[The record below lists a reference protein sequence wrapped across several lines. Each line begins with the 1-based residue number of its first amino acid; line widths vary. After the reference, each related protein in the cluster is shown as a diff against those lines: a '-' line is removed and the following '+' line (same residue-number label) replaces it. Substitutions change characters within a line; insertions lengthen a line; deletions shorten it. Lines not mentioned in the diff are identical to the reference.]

1 MKKVIFLLLFPI
13 ITLGQYTSIPDSVF
27 EQKLINLGYD
37 SVHDGQVLTA
47 NIVNVD
53 SLDLEATFS
62 GGGFGP
68 IIMLDN
74 INDLTGIEDF
84 SNLTYLNCS
93 NNDLTQ
99 LDLSQNS
106 MLEYLDCR
114 GRVSGFFFFTFA
126 DGQITNINLPQNSS
140 LNFMNCSNNKISH
153 LDLSQSNSLAYLDC
167 SDNRIF
173 DLDLGPNPNLDTLFC
188 RNNNLLN
195 VDVSQCSGL
204 KNLNCNN
211 TPFNPWLGGGSGANN
226 LSTLDL
232 SQNTLLENL
241 NCSENNISYLDL
253 SQNINLTNLNCS
265 GNNLSYLNVSQNY
278 ALRILNCNDNQLLDI
293 DVSQDTLLT
302 TLICGSAGGWFSI
315 GGGNNL
321 KNLDVSQNTNLEY
334 LDCSNN
340 QLENLDLR
348 NGNNSNFTFFRCRD
362 NDSLNCISVSDTVWA
377 DTNWSNNWT
386 LGQANSI
393 AFSTNCPFVDV
404 YTAIPDSMFEQK
416 LINLGYDSIHDGQ
429 VLTSNIRN
437 IDSLNISNAGIVDL
451 TGIHDFINLSF
462 LNCDMN
468 ELIGFDLSQNALLE
482 NLQCRCSGLN
492 SLDLTQNLK
501 LSSLDCNNDVF
512 TGSTPCQNSSFNNNI
527 TNLNLSNNTLL
538 TSLGIYGNNLM
549 SLNVRNN
556 PDLVDLDC
564 QNNNLKVLDVR
575 NGNNI
580 NFTYFNSLGNDS
592 LYCIA
597 ADDSVWA
604 SSNWTNIPGQSF
616 FSNFCSDYYTDIPDL
631 VFEQNLINL
640 GYDLVIDGKV
650 LTSSIVGID
659 SLSLEPIGGIPWT
672 AQRISNLK
680 GIEDFINLSYL
691 NCPWLDL
698 DSLDLSQNLN
708 LKYLSCSG
716 LPWAQQTLSN
726 INLSQNNDLTHLILN
741 YSQVD
746 TIDLSQNPNL
756 TYLECPQNQ
765 LRYLDVSQNTFL
777 DTLICSYNQ
786 LNGLDISQNPN
797 LIHLEC
803 RNNSMV
809 NLDVSQ
815 NLSLVHLECRDNLLT
830 NLDVSQNSNLA
841 HLECRNNNR
850 LVNLDLRNGNNIN
863 FTFFN
868 ATNNDSLYCISVDD
882 SIWSTNN
889 WISSGLFWT
898 SNIDAHSFFSNN
910 CNDIPYEFTYIPD
923 SIFEE
928 KLIDLGYDNVH
939 DKHVFTFNISQLDSL
954 DIKSGFTGNV
964 KAYSPYYYSNGYSGT
979 FFGIDGALYDEN
991 PMLFNYGTP
1000 ISIHLNGTTYNY
1012 FINFVSQA
1020 YNSFSGNEHDNV
1032 RHLYLM
1038 NAAGNAVG
1046 IIGNLTINDTFSMD
1060 SDPSE
1065 KIQDITGI
1073 QDFDSLKYLSCGYN
1087 LISEINLSEN
1097 TDLKS
1102 LNCENNQ
1109 LTCLNLRN
1117 GNNQNVDFIKSI
1129 NNPSLSCIEVDDSSY
1144 STINWIDTTWTFF
1157 DSTIYFSK
1165 FCNNSCSSCFV
1176 EIENNHSTILIAN
1189 SSVGAF
1195 QWLDCDN
1202 NYAPISG
1209 ATSQYYTAISNG
1221 NFALQLTQGVC
1232 VDTSACFQINNV
1244 GIISNEPNNIVVYPN
1259 PSDEEINIS
1268 VENFNGYFKAEL
1280 YDLIGNKLQSSTETT
1295 INLRDYAKGVYIL
1308 KVAYGDRSGEI
1319 KVIKE

>member
-1 MKKVIFLLLFPI
+1 M
-13 ITLGQYTSIPDSVF
+13 T
-27 EQKLINLGYD
+27 
-37 SVHDGQVLTA
+37 
-47 NIVNVD
+47 
-53 SLDLEATFS
+53 
-62 GGGFGP
+62 
-68 IIMLDN
+68 
-74 INDLTGIEDF
+74 
-84 SNLTYLNCS
+84 
-93 NNDLTQ
+93 
-99 LDLSQNS
+99 
-106 MLEYLDCR
+106 
-114 GRVSGFFFFTFA
+114 
-126 DGQITNINLPQNSS
+126 
-140 LNFMNCSNNKISH
+140 
-153 LDLSQSNSLAYLDC
+153 
-167 SDNRIF
+167 
-173 DLDLGPNPNLDTLFC
+173 
-188 RNNNLLN
+188 
-195 VDVSQCSGL
+195 
-204 KNLNCNN
+204 
-211 TPFNPWLGGGSGANN
+211 
-226 LSTLDL
+226 
-232 SQNTLLENL
+232 
-241 NCSENNISYLDL
+241 
-253 SQNINLTNLNCS
+253 
-265 GNNLSYLNVSQNY
+265 
-278 ALRILNCNDNQLLDI
+278 
-293 DVSQDTLLT
+293 
-302 TLICGSAGGWFSI
+302 
-315 GGGNNL
+315 
-321 KNLDVSQNTNLEY
+321 NLDVSQN
-334 LDCSNN
+334 
-340 QLENLDLR
+340 
-348 NGNNSNFTFFRCRD
+348 
-362 NDSLNCISVSDTVWA
+362 
-377 DTNWSNNWT
+377 
-386 LGQANSI
+386 
-393 AFSTNCPFVDV
+393 
-404 YTAIPDSMFEQK
+404 
-416 LINLGYDSIHDGQ
+416 
-429 VLTSNIRN
+429 
-437 IDSLNISNAGIVDL
+437 
-451 TGIHDFINLSF
+451 
-462 LNCDMN
+462 
-468 ELIGFDLSQNALLE
+468 
-482 NLQCRCSGLN
+482 
-492 SLDLTQNLK
+492 
-501 LSSLDCNNDVF
+501 SSL
-512 TGSTPCQNSSFNNNI
+512 I
-527 TNLNLSNNTLL
+527 Y
-538 TSLGIYGNNLM
+538 LG
-549 SLNVRNN
+549 
-556 PDLVDLDC
+556 
-564 QNNNLKVLDVR
+564 
-575 NGNNI
+575 
-580 NFTYFNSLGNDS
+580 
-592 LYCIA
+592 
-597 ADDSVWA
+597 
-604 SSNWTNIPGQSF
+604 
-616 FSNFCSDYYTDIPDL
+616 
-631 VFEQNLINL
+631 
-640 GYDLVIDGKV
+640 
-650 LTSSIVGID
+650 
-659 SLSLEPIGGIPWT
+659 
-672 AQRISNLK
+672 
-680 GIEDFINLSYL
+680 
-691 NCPWLDL
+691 
-698 DSLDLSQNLN
+698 
-708 LKYLSCSG
+708 
-716 LPWAQQTLSN
+716 
-726 INLSQNNDLTHLILN
+726 
-741 YSQVD
+741 
-746 TIDLSQNPNL
+746 
-756 TYLECPQNQ
+756 
-765 LRYLDVSQNTFL
+765 
-777 DTLICSYNQ
+777 
-786 LNGLDISQNPN
+786 
-797 LIHLEC
+797 C
-803 RNNSMV
+803 RNNI
-809 NLDVSQ
+809 
-815 NLSLVHLECRDNLLT
+815 LT
-830 NLDVSQNSNLA
+830 NLDVSQNSNLT

-850 LVNLDLRNGNNIN
+850 LINLDLRNGNNIN

-889 WISSGLFWT
+889 WISGFFWS

-910 CNDIPYEFTYIPD
+910 CSDIPYEFTYIPD

-928 KLIDLGYDNVH
+928 KLIDLGYDNLH

-1012 FINFVSQA
+1012 YVNFVSQA

-1308 KVAYGDRSGEI
+1308 KIGYGDRFGEV